1 MTRYLSS
8 ITSRILSASSNLR
21 TGWTLG
27 ANWLGANSLLGGAA
41 LQRCGTR
48 LLLICGFSRCGE
60 LAPRNSNDK
69 RKSSPQWLKPLAQLC
84 CKRSAEALRHPK
96 ALRHSKALRHPKAL
110 CDAQFSRRPKFLCSN
125 RLGPIAASVG
135 ILFCFLSAFAS
146 ATDSTSNDVVLRA
159 LREEMDRSKAHLKME
174 NVAAP
179 FYIEYRV
186 TEIDQLDA
194 SAVFGALRNRQ
205 RIHARL
211 LRVVVRVGDY
221 KQDSFYGAGEGN
233 IDLIPSDDDVFAI
246 RHRIWL
252 ATDRAYKAATEA
264 LSAKQA
270 ALKQL
275 KVDEPV
281 DDFAKAVP
289 AESIE
294 PIVRLDTADF
304 APWTQLL
311 EEASAQYRTDKELE
325 NFESSLR
332 FAAENR
338 YFLNSEG
345 TVSRSGHAHYVISIS
360 GATQAADGM
369 LLHRSHADQAHE
381 LKDLP
386 ARAEFLKSTGRILE
400 TLKLLRD
407 APVVDEEYRGPVLLS
422 NDAASTVVTDL
433 IEPNVLGRK
442 PKLGENART
451 TGAWSSSY
459 KSRVLPDFINVFD
472 DPTIATTS
480 GQSLFGKYSLDDEGV
495 KAQRVP
501 LIEKGKLVSYLIG
514 RQPIRDFSSSNGHG
528 RAAAG
533 APPSPYPGNLILQ
546 STDPQP
552 DSEMKKKL
560 IELCKN
566 RDLPYGLYVETMGPR
581 LEPRLLY
588 RISTKDGHEEL
599 VRGGVFGDLDVRALR
614 SQLTAA
620 GTVPAVESRSEPVW
634 FSVASPA
641 LLFDE
646 LQIKRTQAS
655 KQKLPEYPAPA
666 LTN

>member
-1 MTRYLSS
+1 VREYLSS
-8 ITSRILSASSNLR
+8 IL
-21 TGWTLG
+21 
-27 ANWLGANSLLGGAA
+27 
-41 LQRCGTR
+41 
-48 LLLICGFSRCGE
+48 
-60 LAPRNSNDK
+60 PR
-69 RKSSPQWLKPLAQLC
+69 
-84 CKRSAEALRHPK
+84 
-96 ALRHSKALRHPKAL
+96 
-110 CDAQFSRRPKFLCSN
+110 
-125 RLGPIAASVG
+125 PIAA
-135 ILFCFLSAFAS
+135 IAAMLFCFLSPFVGAA
-146 ATDSTSNDVVLRA
+146 DSNSNSNDVVLRA
-159 LREEMDRSKAHLKME
+159 LLEEMDRSKAHLKLE

-179 FYIEYRV
+179 YYIEYRV

-194 SAVFGALRNRQ
+194 SAVFGALRNQ
-205 RIHARL
+205 QHVHARL

-281 DDFAKAVP
+281 DDFAKAAP
-289 AESIE
+289 LESIE
-294 PIVRLDTADF
+294 PLVHLDTIDF
-304 APWTQLL
+304 APWTHLL

-332 FAAENR
+332 FSAENR

-345 TVSRSGHAHYVISIS
+345 TVSRYGHAHYVISIS

-369 LLHRSHADQAHE
+369 LLHRSHADQAND

-400 TLKLLRD
+400 TLKSLRT
-407 APVVDEEYRGPVLLS
+407 APVVDEEYRGPVLFS
-422 NDAASTVVTDL
+422 NDAASTVVSDL

-459 KSRVLPDFINVFD
+459 KSRVLPDFVNVFD
-472 DPTIATTS
+472 DPTISITS
-480 GQSLFGKYSLDDEGV
+480 AQPLFGKYSLDDEGV
-495 KAQRVP
+495 KAQRVS

-514 RQPIRDFSSSNGHG
+514 RQPIRDFPSSNGHG

-560 IELCKN
+560 MELCKN
-566 RDLPYGLYVETMGPR
+566 RDLLYGLYVETMGPR

-588 RISTKDGHEEL
+588 RIWTKDGHEEL

-620 GTVPAVESRSEPVW
+620 GTAPAVDSRSEPVW

-666 LTN
+666 LTQASN